1 MFPVEN
7 VYSNSS
13 PNESGSVSKSSSYGN
28 IVITTWADDRNAAFS
43 FSFDDGFI
51 SQYENV
57 REILNQFDFKGTF
70 YLLPPFLTDS
80 LPGIWRYGTWPM
92 FEEMS
97 YEGHELGSHT
107 LNHDSLTQIPLG
119 DTLTPGTIHYEMY
132 HSKKM
137 INEKV
142 TSNKCITFAYPY
154 AVHNGLVDSLAS
166 IYYESA
172 RAIGDYPNS
181 YKIFGKDWYTLSSY
195 QIEFSMPRNSPDD
208 DLDELNA
215 FIDWINNS
223 IANGEWGIH
232 LAHEVVPFSELNAL
246 LGEGAYE
253 PISNE
258 WLSSLCN
265 WLDTRS
271 SNYEIWVETIANITK
286 YVKERENF
294 YFNIIS
300 QTSEEI
306 EIEVGDNLIDEIYD
320 YPLSAYITV
329 PPDWDFV
336 LLEQGGRTDVLE
348 SFIMD
353 TSTVVMGEFVPDG
366 GIVKISRFDP
376 NYITENESTQ
386 PEDFVLFQNYPN
398 PFNPST
404 GIRYSL
410 GKPQFVSLKV
420 FDILGNEIA
429 TLVNEEKLAG
439 EYRVDFDA
447 SSLTSGMYIYTL
459 HTLDKHIS
467 KKMLLIK

>member
-1 MFPVEN
+1 
-7 VYSNSS
+7 
-13 PNESGSVSKSSSYGN
+13 
-28 IVITTWADDRNAAFS
+28 
-43 FSFDDGFI
+43 
-51 SQYENV
+51 
-57 REILNQFDFKGTF
+57 
-70 YLLPPFLTDS
+70 
-80 LPGIWRYGTWPM
+80 
-92 FEEMS
+92 
-97 YEGHELGSHT
+97 
-107 LNHDSLTQIPLG
+107 
-119 DTLTPGTIHYEMY
+119 MY
-132 HSKKM
+132 HSREM
-137 INEKV
+137 INERV
-142 TSNKCITFAYPY
+142 PNQKCITFAYPY
-154 AVHNGLVDSLAS
+154 AVHNNLVDSIAS

-172 RAIGDYPNS
+172 RTIGDYQNPTVIN
-181 YKIFGKDWYTLSSY
+181 GNEWYSLSSY
-195 QIEFSMPRNSPDD
+195 QVEFNLPRNSPDD

-223 IANGEWGIH
+223 ILEGEWGIH
-232 LAHEVVPFSELNAL
+232 LAHEVVPFSEINAL
-246 LGEGAYE
+246 LDSGSYH

-258 WLSSLCN
+258 WLTSLGS
-265 WLDTRS
+265 WLDTKS
-271 SNYEIWVETIANITK
+271 SNKEIWIETIANITK

-300 QTSEEI
+300 QNNEVI
-306 EIEVGDNLIDEIYD
+306 EIEVSDNLIDEIYD
-320 YPLSAYITV
+320 YPLTAYITV
-329 PPDWDFV
+329 PPHWNFI
-336 LLEQGGRTDVLE
+336 LLEQGSKTDVLE

-353 TSTVVMGEFVPDG
+353 TSTVVMGKVIPDG
-366 GIVKISRFDP
+366 GNVRISKFIP
-376 NYITENESTQ
+376 NSVTENESTQ